1 MDNFNRINKNKL
13 NRCSIIGVETEYY
26 EDVYAWVT
34 VEIVLIAS
42 FN

>member
-1 MDNFNRINKNKL
+1 MVKYNRINKNKS

-26 EDVYAWVT
+26 EDVHAWVT
-34 VEIVLIAS
+34 VEIVLIAI